1 MQCNVMFLVIL
12 LLGLLASGCSTTY
25 IPISWGMGDKVQALS
40 RSDLTLAILF
50 DRYDPDRKTLRVA
63 GASFDEVMMP
73 DEVKHHLGAYR
84 ADTKLIYR
92 NLYQQYSDQ
101 QLRDLMVHEFAHH
114 IWFSIMTPKQ
124 REEWGEH
131 LNGNPTALQ
140 SFVRRVYPN
149 SADYSTEDFAFT
161 VEYARPVDIQA
172 LATLKLI
179 DAKERDALLSEQ
191 MAAQL
196 PFPMQ
201 GNTTLS
207 AAGDEISAAHNSHP
221 NIGPTPE

>member
-12 LLGLLASGCSTTY
+12 LLGLLTSGCSTTY

-50 DRYDPDRKTLRVA
+50 DRYDPDRQTLRVA

-114 IWFSIMTPKQ
+114 IWFSIMNPKQ

-140 SFVRRVYPN
+140 SFVRRAYP
-149 SADYSTEDFAFT
+149 SSTDYRTEDFAFT

-172 LATLKLI
+172 LETLKLI

-207 AAGDEISAAHNSHP
+207 AADAEISAAHNSHP
-221 NIGPTPE
+221 KIGPTPE